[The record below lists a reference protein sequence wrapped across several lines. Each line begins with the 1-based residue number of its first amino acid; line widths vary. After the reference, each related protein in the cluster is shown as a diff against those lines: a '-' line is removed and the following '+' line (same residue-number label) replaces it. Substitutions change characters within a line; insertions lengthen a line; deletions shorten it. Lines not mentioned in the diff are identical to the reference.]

1 MIVIDSSGWME
12 FFAGSA
18 AGKKLLPFIEKPQE
32 LVVPAI
38 TIYKVF
44 KKILQQRD
52 EEEAL
57 RAAGLMSAGK
67 VVDLTRDLAI
77 EAALISAEHKLPM
90 ADSIIYATALSH
102 DAEVWTLDAHFK
114 WLAGVVWLER

>member
-18 AGKKLLPFIEKPQE
+18 QGMKLLPFIEKPQE

-38 TIYKVF
+38 TIYEVF

-57 RAAGLMSAGK
+57 RAAGLMSAGE
-67 VVDLTRDLAI
+67 VVDLTRDQAI

-114 WLAGVVWLER
+114 GLAGVVYLEK

>member
-18 AGKKLLPFIEKPQE
+18 AGKKLLPFIEKPHE

-38 TIYKVF
+38 TIYEVF

-57 RAAGLMSAGK
+57 RAAGLISAGK
-67 VVDLTRDLAI
+67 VVDLNRDLAI

-114 WLAGVVWLER
+114 GLPGVVWLER

>member
-18 AGKKLLPFIEKPQE
+18 SGKKLLPFVEKPHE

-38 TIYKVF
+38 TIYEVF

-57 RAAGLMSAGK
+57 RAAGLLSAGK

-77 EAALISAEHKLPM
+77 EAALLSDEHKLPM

-114 WLAGVVWLER
+114 GLPGVVWLER

>member
-12 FFAGSA
+12 FFAGSE
-18 AGKKLLPFIEKPQE
+18 AGKKLLPFMEKPQE

-38 TIYKVF
+38 TIYEVF

-57 RAAGLMSAGK
+57 RAAGLMSAGE

-90 ADSIIYATALSH
+90 ADSIIYATAHMH

-114 WLAGVVWLER
+114 GLPGVVFLSR

>member
-18 AGKKLLPFIEKPQE
+18 AGKKLLPFVEKPHD

-38 TIYKVF
+38 TIYEVF

-57 RAAGLMSAGK
+57 RAAGLLSAGK

-77 EAALISAEHKLPM
+77 EAALISTEHKLPM

-102 DAEVWTLDAHFK
+102 VAEVWTLDAHFK
-114 WLAGVVWLER
+114 GLPGVVWLER